1 MIRGIGT
8 KVLGKLMQ
16 QDVSY
21 IKPLCKTLDIKFFEN
36 QFKIIPVI

>member
-21 IKPLCKTLDIKFFEN
+21 IKPLCKTYIKFFEN
-36 QFKIIPVI
+36 QFQVIPVI